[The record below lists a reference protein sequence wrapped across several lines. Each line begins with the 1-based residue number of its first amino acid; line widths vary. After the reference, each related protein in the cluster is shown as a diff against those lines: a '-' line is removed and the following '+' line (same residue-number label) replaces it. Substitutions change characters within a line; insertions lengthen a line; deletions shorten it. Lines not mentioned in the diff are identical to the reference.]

1 MRRKA
6 RPAAP
11 SIDKRDV
18 WAHILG
24 LMKGTSSSDAA
35 PGRGRPLDEIETW
48 IFDLDNTLYPASC
61 RLFEQVQARMNRYIC
76 ERFSLS
82 AEECSAA
89 VQYVDASG
97 AVYAGHHAVAALLHD
112 CGGPWRLLAWPLR
125 RQVLDPLWNAVYR
138 WVADHR
144 SSLPGGTPA
153 CAVPRRDD
161 AA

>member
-1 MRRKA
+1 MA
-6 RPAAP
+6 EPT
-11 SIDKRDV
+11 
-18 WAHILG
+18 L
-24 LMKGTSSSDAA
+24 
-35 PGRGRPLDEIETW
+35 
-48 IFDLDNTLYPASC
+48 IFDGDCGFCTTSARAAARLPTRARIAAYQDLDLA
-61 RLFEQVQARMNRYIC
+61 
-76 ERFSLS
+76 RFSLS